1 MTKRVLVG
9 DSLSPEGLALFEKAG
24 YQVDVKLNLSA
35 SELAAIIGDYDAL
48 VARSKPKVPA
58 EVFANPGKLKVVGR
72 AGIGV
77 DNIDGKAARAKEIA
91 VMNTPGGNTV
101 TTAEHAI
108 ALMFSLARH
117 IPRGT
122 ASLKAGR
129 WEKNKL
135 EGIELFNKTLGVVGL
150 GQVGKIV
157 ADRALG
163 LKMKVIGFD
172 PYVSEADMA
181 KLGVEAVDLDALLA
195 RADVITIH
203 TPKTAATTNLIDS
216 AAFEKMKP
224 GALLINA
231 ARGGIVDET
240 ALAAA
245 LESGRLGGAALDV
258 FVNEPPGDHPLLR
271 FENLIATPHLGAS
284 TFDAQV
290 NVAIQVAEQIIEFL
304 DHGVARNV
312 VN

>member
-1 MTKRVLVG
+1 MSKRVLVG

-24 YQVDVKLNLSA
+24 YQVDVKLNLKPA
-35 SELAAIIGDYDAL
+35 ELAAIIGEYDAL
-48 VARSKPKVPA
+48 VARSKPKVTA
-58 EVFANPGKLKVVGR
+58 EVFANPGRLKVVGR

-77 DNIDGKAARAKEIA
+77 DNIDGKAAREKGVH

-108 ALMFSLARH
+108 ALMFALARH
-117 IPRGT
+117 IPQAT
-122 ASLKAGR
+122 ASMKAGL
-129 WEKNKL
+129 WEKSKF
-135 EGIELFNKTLGVVGL
+135 EGIELFNKTLGVIGL

-172 PYVSEADMA
+172 PYVSQADMA
-181 KLGVEAVDLDALLA
+181 KLGVEAVELDALLR
-195 RADVITIH
+195 RADIVTIH
-203 TPKTAATTNLIDS
+203 TPKTAATTNLLD
-216 AAFEKMKP
+216 AQAFEKMKP

-231 ARGGIVDET
+231 ARGGIVDEA
-240 ALAAA
+240 ALVGA
-245 LESGRLGGAALDV
+245 LESGRLRGAALDV
-258 FVNEPPGDHPLLR
+258 FVEEPPGAHPLL
-271 FENLIATPHLGAS
+271 ELPNVIATPHLGAS

-290 NVAIQVAEQIIEFL
+290 NVAVQVAEQIIDFL
-304 DHGVARNV
+304 DNGVAKNV